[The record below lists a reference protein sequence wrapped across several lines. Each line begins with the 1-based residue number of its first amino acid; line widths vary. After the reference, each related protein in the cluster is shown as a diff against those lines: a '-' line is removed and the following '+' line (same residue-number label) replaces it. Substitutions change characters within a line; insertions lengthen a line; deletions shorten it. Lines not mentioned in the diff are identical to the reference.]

1 MGKLSVNTCGVHV
14 RLPSDHLS
22 QIGLMEQKDQT
33 NHSVWVG
40 LTNSV
45 KITLHKQN
53 SIFLSECNAI
63 LVKVKSL
70 QQKSNASIAGLG
82 KVEYLMAMPQ
92 IIFITLWHLRKISL
106 WPSHNAGSI
115 QNESSSC
122 LPLSTGNLSS
132 DGEKKLMTFGA
143 RRHRNYW

>member
-1 MGKLSVNTCGVHV
+1 MNLGKLSVNTCGVHV

-22 QIGLMEQKDQT
+22 QIGLTEQKDQT

-63 LVKVKSL
+63 LVKVKSS

-82 KVEYLMAMPQ
+82 KVKYLMA
-92 IIFITLWHLRKISL
+92 ICHKLFLSHSGIYAKF
-106 WPSHNAGSI
+106 PSGLHTM
-115 QNESSSC
+115 Q
-122 LPLSTGNLSS
+122 
-132 DGEKKLMTFGA
+132 GA
-143 RRHRNYW
+143 FRTKAVHVCHC